1 MAGLVEIKAAAT
13 VDLVERWLK
22 FAGVSAKSEMTYRG
36 AIKQLLKYFADNGIE
51 QPSRDDLIAWRDSLI
66 VAKRSASTIRLY
78 VTSAKLFY
86 RWLAQENLYANIA
99 DNLKAG
105 VKISHAHKKDV
116 LSAEFEAKLL
126 AAVSGTSEKALRD
139 KAILLVMLTAAL
151 RTIEFSRADIGDF
164 AYFGGECF
172 LRVQGKGHSSK
183 DQLVKI
189 NSHVKLA
196 IDEYLK
202 VRAAAGGDVSD
213 TAPLFVSVARCNRG
227 ARISTQVISKMVKA
241 SLRGIGIDS
250 RRVTAH
256 SLRATAA
263 TQMLLNG
270 ASLEQVQEV
279 LRHANIS
286 TTMIYAQH
294 VNRLQNNAEDLAAA
308 ALFRAMAG

>member
-1 MAGLVEIKAAAT
+1 MTGLVELKAVQA
-13 VDLVERWLK
+13 VDLIERWLK
-22 FAGVSAKSEMTYRG
+22 FAGVSTKSEMTYRG
-36 AIKQLLKYFADNGIE
+36 AIKQLLKYFTDNGIE
-51 QPSRDDLIAWRDSLI
+51 QPTREDLVAWRDGLI
-66 VAKRSASTIRLY
+66 AAKKSASTIRLY

-86 RWLAQENLYANIA
+86 RFLAQENLYANIA

-116 LSAEFEAKLL
+116 ISAEAEAKLL
-126 AAVSGTSEKALRD
+126 AAVSGTTEKALRD
-139 KAILLVMLTAAL
+139 RAILLIMLTAAL
-151 RTIEFSRADIGDF
+151 RTIEFARADIGDF

-172 LRVQGKGHSSK
+172 LRVQGKGHSAK

-189 NSHVKLA
+189 NSRVKLT

-202 VRAAAGGDVSD
+202 ARASAGGDVSE
-213 TAPLFVSVARCNRG
+213 TAPLFVSTARCNRG

-241 SLRGIGIDS
+241 NLRAIGIDS

-279 LRHANIS
+279 LRHASIS

-294 VNRLQNNAEDLAAA
+294 VNRLKNNAEDLAAA
-308 ALFRAMAG
+308 ALFRAAG